1 MYCKMNKK
9 LGWEPW
15 RKQALQL
22 RDLLPWGSLNHAK
35 SLADSQDFKGQ
46 LHHQL
51 YIKRAAK
58 QDLHMYCA
66 LSMTCCKTYW
76 LTSLLT
82 LTIFTFLFINSCC
95 YCFCFCWLGP
105 TCYSHFVCS
114 CPIDPFTNLKFSS
127 NYKFG
132 LIFME
137 PPCET

>member
-46 LHHQL
+46 VHHQL

-58 QDLHMYCA
+58 QDCTHVLCTVIVWIFHPAYIYKPGAIILFCTSIHHMIDGSNSSGSRGTQKPNWQIWRTKGKRNNRPSNEGRTTSNA
-66 LSMTCCKTYW
+66 TV
-76 LTSLLT
+76 LT
-82 LTIFTFLFINSCC
+82 
-95 YCFCFCWLGP
+95 
-105 TCYSHFVCS
+105 
-114 CPIDPFTNLKFSS
+114 
-127 NYKFG
+127 
-132 LIFME
+132 
-137 PPCET
+137 